1 MKNLLFVVMLWSTI
15 VGALPSLGQENCTNA
30 IVKWCG
36 TVQNSDYL
44 EIITRGHEHNREI
57 ARAHARLAEGDLRY
71 IRYAISVQGRMPSID
86 NLGFLYTFT
95 NSPQYAAQAASSI
108 IRILG
113 ITSDSLRIADHVIS
127 MRAVLGRDKREVC
140 RTIAEMAERS
150 NILLD
155 DRLYIRHL
163 LRCYEAC
170 VAGSAR
176 FADEISLNDPIVAQS
191 GKKDSRSDNS
201 ELDKKIKDAFL
212 VASDQSFCGDTP
224 SQAYTYALK
233 LCGEDNRRRSRIVV
247 QIAREHPER
256 VPWVL
261 SELAVCGSA
270 EDVPFINEWTND
282 VQCVANAAHALIC
295 IEGVTDSAIA
305 CANAAMSNEDMR
317 TGKRYALCSAITRMA
332 NKAQVDESRKALA
345 VSTLKQYSRTIPVT
359 SLWADEFLLS
369 LDPSYETSDDRKAL
383 LREVA
388 ARRVN
393 DYQIDYATNA
403 LKRIDA
409 KIQAERKDD

>member
-1 MKNLLFVVMLWSTI
+1 MPHVVVLLLTVVGIFPSQGVANST
-15 VGALPSLGQENCTNA
+15 NT

-44 EIITRGHEHNREI
+44 EIITRGQEHNREI
-57 ARAHARLAEGDLRY
+57 ARAYARLAEGDPRY
-71 IRYAISVQGRMPSID
+71 MRYAISVQGRMPSID
-86 NLGFLYTFT
+86 NLGFLYAFT

-113 ITSDSLRIADHVIS
+113 VTSDSLRIANHVIS
-127 MRAVLGRDKREVC
+127 MSAVIDRDKREVC

-150 NILLD
+150 NVLMD
-155 DRLYIRHL
+155 DRLYVRNL
-163 LRCYEAC
+163 LRCYEAY

-176 FADEISLNDPIVAQS
+176 FADEISLNEPVAAQL
-191 GKKDSRSDNS
+191 GKKDSRSDSS

-212 VASDQSFCGDTP
+212 VASDQSFCGDIP

-233 LCGEDNRRRSRIVV
+233 LCGEDNRQRSRIVV

-256 VPWVL
+256 AAWAL
-261 SELAVCGSA
+261 SELSACGST
-270 EDVPFINEWTND
+270 EDVPFIYEWTND

-305 CANAAMSNEDMR
+305 CANAAMSNVDMR
-317 TGKRYALCSAITRMA
+317 TGKRYALCSAISRMA
-332 NKAQVDESRKALA
+332 NRAQEDESRKALA
-345 VSTLKQYSRTIPVT
+345 VSTLKRYSRSIPVT
-359 SLWADEFLLS
+359 SLWVDEFLLS

-388 ARRVN
+388 ARRIN

-403 LKRIDA
+403 LKKIDA
-409 KIQAERKDD
+409 KIKSERMGD